1 MHHVH
6 DAAGILTEAMHY
18 ADPAYLQS
26 YTSVVEGHSTL
37 ERDLTE
43 LEPKALEKSGRPA
56 IDRPEPFTQTKPRD
70 AETIASN
77 LGQAGGTKQMQILCE
92 VNQAERFRRGIDAPR
107 STMKIE
113 VDPGEVAGRNPR
125 IPC

>member
-6 DAAGILTEAMHY
+6 DDARILTEAMHY
-18 ADPAYLQS
+18 ADP
-26 YTSVVEGHSTL
+26 SVVEGLSTL

-70 AETIASN
+70 AETIAS
-77 LGQAGGTKQMQILCE
+77 QVSDKRAVQTKCKFY
-92 VNQAERFRRGIDAPR
+92 V
-107 STMKIE
+107 K
-113 VDPGEVAGRNPR
+113 
-125 IPC
+125 

>member
-6 DAAGILTEAMHY
+6 DDAGILTEAMHY

-26 YTSVVEGHSTL
+26 YTSVVEGLSTL

-56 IDRPEPFTQTKPRD
+56 IDRPEPFTQTKPR
-70 AETIASN
+70 
-77 LGQAGGTKQMQILCE
+77 E
-92 VNQAERFRRGIDAPR
+92 VPSHTQNDDLLVKVPSLEP
-107 STMKIE
+107 
-113 VDPGEVAGRNPR
+113 
-125 IPC
+125 

>member
-6 DAAGILTEAMHY
+6 DDARILTEAMHY
-18 ADPAYLQS
+18 ADPL
-26 YTSVVEGHSTL
+26 VVEGLSTL

-70 AETIASN
+70 AETIAFQVSDKRAVQN
-77 LGQAGGTKQMQILCE
+77 KCKFY
-92 VNQAERFRRGIDAPR
+92 V
-107 STMKIE
+107 K
-113 VDPGEVAGRNPR
+113 
-125 IPC
+125 

>member
-6 DAAGILTEAMHY
+6 DDAGILTEAMHY

-26 YTSVVEGHSTL
+26 YTSVVEGLSTL

-43 LEPKALEKSGRPA
+43 LEKSSRPA
-56 IDRPEPFTQTKPRD
+56 IDRPEPFTQTKPRN
-70 AETIASN
+70 AETIASKSRTSGRYKTN
-77 LGQAGGTKQMQILCE
+77 ANFMC
-92 VNQAERFRRGIDAPR
+92 RGIDAPR

-113 VDPGEVAGRNPR
+113 VDP
-125 IPC
+125 

>member
-6 DAAGILTEAMHY
+6 DDARILTEAMHY
-18 ADPAYLQS
+18 ADP
-26 YTSVVEGHSTL
+26 SVVEGLSIL

-70 AETIASN
+70 AETIAS
-77 LGQAGGTKQMQILCE
+77 QVSDKRAVQTKCKFYVKYI
-92 VNQAERFRRGIDAPR
+92 RRNASAMASMLLAAR
-107 STMKIE
+107 
-113 VDPGEVAGRNPR
+113 
-125 IPC
+125 

>member
-26 YTSVVEGHSTL
+26 YTSVVEGLSTL

-70 AETIASN
+70 AETIASKSRTSGRYKTN
-77 LGQAGGTKQMQILCE
+77 ANFMC
-92 VNQAERFRRGIDAPR
+92 RGIDAPR